1 MLVVTLRS
9 CDISELFWEHHN
21 ANFPYTLLMMITL
34 DKLFIQVRVRAA
46 DEGVPPR
53 TATAVVEVNIQRD
66 EGELRFTA
74 QNYAAR
80 VEENKEVG
88 QTVTNVRAA
97 PGVSQVF
104 LSPVSTKLRKGG
116 I

>member
-1 MLVVTLRS
+1 M
-9 CDISELFWEHHN
+9 
-21 ANFPYTLLMMITL
+21 
-34 DKLFIQVRVRAA
+34 RAA

-66 EGELRFTA
+66 EGELKFTA

-97 PGVSQVF
+97 PGVSQVVSLQYF
-104 LSPVSTKLRKGG
+104 GTLCRTPTFSNINRNIYFGYPSVNNSIYHFDIHIASPLAF
-116 I
+116 

>member
-1 MLVVTLRS
+1 M
-9 CDISELFWEHHN
+9 
-21 ANFPYTLLMMITL
+21 
-34 DKLFIQVRVRAA
+34 RAA

-66 EGELRFTA
+66 EGELKFTA

-97 PGVSQVF
+97 PGVSQV
-104 LSPVSTKLRKGG
+104 VSLQYFGTFC
-116 I
+116 